1 MALLEL
7 SAHPRTH
14 LLLTTERGKK
24 IVARLGLKKSMY
36 LLWFFARLRKEGGG
50 GGDVDAAVST
60 RENDYYV
67 QSERV
72 KKRSFQKKQYPLYRG
87 VGFSGRD
94 L

>member
-14 LLLTTERGKK
+14 LLLTRERKKK

-50 GGDVDAAVST
+50 GVDAAVST